1 MEKSIEMLWSKLDDR
16 LKEQTATITTA
27 VTQNIMEAID
37 EKLKNL
43 SEENTILKT
52 KISTLEQKLANNER
66 EKRKQNLVFFGVQ
79 EQEKSELELVDYIKE
94 IVIETG
100 TQLESHEITK
110 VHRVGQRSSNKN
122 RPVIVTLGS
131 VWKKHIIMRNKARL
145 APGINVKE
153 DLPKEVIEK
162 RKQLQPQLEEERKK
176 GNWAY
181 FKYDKLII
189 KKYTDSTR
197 DKRKREESISPN
209 AVNQKKTL
217 SKNKSPTNPSTKTVV
232 KEIVKPNILNY
243 IERGR
248 ALSLSEL
255 PKN

>member
-110 VHRVGQRSSNKN
+110 VHRKQLTEVKNGNKKEKYTLSDTTKQLIEERKNLLSSRKRNAKLITDLSKQIKENIRKDRRS
-122 RPVIVTLGS
+122 RRMQTLE
-131 VWKKHIIMRNKARL
+131 KHIIRTGGVKKAL
-145 APGINVKE
+145 KDLKE
-153 DLPKEVIEK
+153 
-162 RKQLQPQLEEERKK
+162 
-176 GNWAY
+176 
-181 FKYDKLII
+181 KYI
-189 KKYTDSTR
+189 
-197 DKRKREESISPN
+197 
-209 AVNQKKTL
+209 
-217 SKNKSPTNPSTKTVV
+217 
-232 KEIVKPNILNY
+232 
-243 IERGR
+243 
-248 ALSLSEL
+248 
-255 PKN
+255 